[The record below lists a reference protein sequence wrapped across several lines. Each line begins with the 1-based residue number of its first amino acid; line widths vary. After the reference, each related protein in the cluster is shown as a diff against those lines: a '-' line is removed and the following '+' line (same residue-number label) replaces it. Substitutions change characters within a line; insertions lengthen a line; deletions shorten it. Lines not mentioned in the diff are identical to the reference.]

1 MLVSPYAIR
10 IVGDPVLRQKTPEVT
25 DIDGKLAKLVEDMFA
40 TMYAAP
46 GIGLAAPQVG
56 VQQRFFVYDIGEDRG
71 GEPSVLINPVITGA
85 DGEWTYEEGCL
96 SVPGQ
101 YFEITRP
108 KEVEVTGL
116 DLDGN
121 EVHIE
126 ADELLA
132 RLIQHELDHLDGVLL
147 LDHLDAD
154 QAKAAKKAVREMQMR
169 DADGAADSTDGLLS
183 GLASRTRGAL
193 RLR

>member
-1 MLVSPYAIR
+1 MPGSPYAIR
-10 IVGDPVLRQKTPEVT
+10 IVGDPVLRQRTPDVT
-25 DIDGKLAKLVEDMFA
+25 DIDGKMAKLVEDMFT

-71 GEPSVLINPVITGA
+71 GEPSVLINPVITGS

-108 KEVEVTGL
+108 KQIEVSGI

-121 EVHIE
+121 EVAFE

-132 RLIQHELDHLDGVLL
+132 RLVQHELDHLDGVLL
-147 LDHLDAD
+147 LDHLDDD
-154 QAKAAKKAVREMQMR
+154 QAKAAKKHVRELQMR
-169 DADGAADSTDGLLS
+169 EDSEPEPADRLLS